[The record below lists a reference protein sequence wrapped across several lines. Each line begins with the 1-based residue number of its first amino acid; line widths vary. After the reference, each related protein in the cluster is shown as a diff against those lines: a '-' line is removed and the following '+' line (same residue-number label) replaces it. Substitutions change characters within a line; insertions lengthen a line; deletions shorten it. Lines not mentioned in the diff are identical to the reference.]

1 MGRFVIGV
9 DGGGTKTLGAIAGP
23 DAVVLAQNE
32 VGSTNYNVQP
42 LDVVRANLRLLVDN
56 LLHAVGGRAEEVGA
70 ICLGMSGCD
79 RPEDK
84 KTYGNLAAEVVPGA
98 KCEAVN
104 DAVIAL
110 VGGVGVPRGII
121 VISGTGSIAY
131 GYDGL
136 SKSARCGGWGNILG
150 DEGSGY
156 GLAFHSLR
164 AIMRA
169 HDGRGEP
176 TALRDAILGRLHLER
191 PEQLLGWLREVKWG
205 KAEIAALSREVLE
218 TAAAGDPV
226 ARRIMEQEADD
237 LAHQAQAVA
246 AKLFPGQTD
255 FSVVVGGGNLRKSRV
270 YFDCFTAAVARRL
283 PGVPVILPEREPVEG
298 AVIYAAG
305 MAG

>member
-9 DGGGTKTLGAIAGP
+9 DGGGTKTLGAIAGH
-23 DAVVLAQNE
+23 DAVVMAHNE

-42 LDVVRANLRLLVDN
+42 LDVVRSNLRLLVDN
-56 LLHAVGGRAEEVGA
+56 LLHAVDGRPEDVDA

-79 RPEDK
+79 RPDDK
-84 KTYGNLAAEVVPGA
+84 KMYGDLAREVLPGA
-98 KCEAVN
+98 KCDAVN

-156 GLAFHSLR
+156 GLAFHGLR

-176 TALRDAILGRLHLER
+176 TALRDAVLGALKLER

-205 KAEIAALSREVLE
+205 KADIAALSREVLE

-237 LAHQAQAVA
+237 LAHQAQVVA
-246 AKLFPGQTD
+246 GKLFSGATG
-255 FSVVVGGGNLRKSRV
+255 FSVVVGGSNLRKSRV
-270 YFDCFTAAVARRL
+270 YFDCFTAAVGRRL
-283 PGVPVILPEREPVEG
+283 PGVPVVLPEREPVEG
-298 AVIYAAG
+298 ALICAAS
-305 MAG
+305 MLN